1 MRNFENWGLDILLT
15 SNIISKLC
23 NVVSFIKNNSATLK
37 LYRDVQK
44 VFGHSIFL
52 LFISY
57 KATFFQNI
65 IPKTI
70 FV

>member
-23 NVVSFIKNNSATLK
+23 NVVSFIKNNSVTLK

-44 VFGHSIFL
+44 VFGHSN
-52 LFISY
+52 LFSNQ
-57 KATFFQNI
+57 K
-65 IPKTI
+65 
-70 FV
+70 